1 MSWTPGQRRRH
12 APALDEAVRANATV
26 RPAATIDVIDLPART
41 GRPRPWSTPTMVQA
55 PWRLCRAGAAWAL
68 LPSSCP
74 PRQAIGSRLA
84 RWVRLGAL
92 AVLDACLRLAR
103 GRNRRPS
110 AGILDTQSV
119 RAGPQAGPR
128 GQDANKKVPT
138 GPPDAGRFCWADRI
152 DGAAVDGRKRGL
164 PADTE
169 GLVQALRVVPASVQ
183 DRDTPPGPHRAGA
196 GGGRPAQGPGRPRLR
211 RRARRGPAGPPPH
224 RPRAG
229 RAQGQDRLRGRA
241 TPVEDRADL
250 RLSPTLPAP
259 AGRSR
264 RQHRDVADHHLAR
277 RLVHDRCSLREAE
290 PGLGVFGTALR
301 MAAAAGCGRAPGAAT
316 ARRRTAPKPG
326 PAAPGGG
333 RRCRAPSRRTAGRS
347 TA

>member
-1 MSWTPGQRRRH
+1 MVDADHGPG
-12 APALDEAVRANATV
+12 AL
-26 RPAATIDVIDLPART
+26 
-41 GRPRPWSTPTMVQA
+41 W
-55 PWRLCRAGAAWAL
+55 WLCRAGAAWAL

-74 PRQAIGSRLA
+74 PRQTIGSRLA
-84 RWVRLGAL
+84 RWVRLGALERAL

-196 GGGRPAQGPGRPRLR
+196 GGGRPAQGPGLSQSWMRPTR
-211 RRARRGPAGPPPH
+211 
-224 RPRAG
+224 
-229 RAQGQDRLRGRA
+229 D
-241 TPVEDRADL
+241 PV
-250 RLSPTLPAP
+250 
-259 AGRSR
+259 
-264 RQHRDVADHHLAR
+264 
-277 RLVHDRCSLREAE
+277 
-290 PGLGVFGTALR
+290 
-301 MAAAAGCGRAPGAAT
+301 
-316 ARRRTAPKPG
+316 
-326 PAAPGGG
+326 
-333 RRCRAPSRRTAGRS
+333 
-347 TA
+347 